1 MGLTQQAN
9 DDAIAALR
17 IANSTL
23 AKAEVDLNAAN
34 QLVASIRSSRDA
46 AQNEYNSA
54 EWAWEQAINAL
65 YVAQAQK

>member
-1 MGLTQQAN
+1 MK
-9 DDAIAALR
+9 IATSALE
-17 IANSTL
+17 
-23 AKAEVDLNAAN
+23 KAEADLNAAN

-46 AQNEYNSA
+46 AQNDYNSA

>member
-1 MGLTQQAN
+1 LK
-9 DDAIAALR
+9 IATSALE
-17 IANSTL
+17 
-23 AKAEVDLNAAN
+23 KAEADLNAAN

-46 AQNEYNSA
+46 AQNDYNSA